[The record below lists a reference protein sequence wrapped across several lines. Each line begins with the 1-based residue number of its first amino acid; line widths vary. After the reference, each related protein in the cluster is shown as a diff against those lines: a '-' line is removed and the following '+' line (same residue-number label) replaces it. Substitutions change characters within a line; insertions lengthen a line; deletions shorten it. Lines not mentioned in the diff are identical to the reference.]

1 MEWSAAIDIYL
12 KVEHPLIRGSVA
24 YGEREIT
31 RGPSPIHYALTK
43 MVECMICMYL
53 LKRFNQKRISSL
65 TFLIV
70 HLFTIYYTIRDL
82 PRLTRA
88 RQ

>member
-31 RGPSPIHYALTK
+31 RGPSPIPLRINQNGRVYDLYVPIEAFQSKKDFQSNVFDCASVHD
-43 MVECMICMYL
+43 L
-53 LKRFNQKRISSL
+53 LHH
-65 TFLIV
+65 TG
-70 HLFTIYYTIRDL
+70 FT
-82 PRLTRA
+82 
-88 RQ
+88 